1 MREAFV
7 GFDSAWADRDPG
19 GITYATFED
28 GRPHSFVD
36 PELVHFKDAAQIIEQ
51 LRDTCAYVL
60 VSIDQPTLVP
70 NEEGMRPVEKVAAS
84 LIGSL
89 GSGVQPAFRG
99 GKKAAMF
106 GPSAPIWEFLRRIGA
121 RENPP
126 AARDATQGLH
136 LLEVFPALAL
146 PALEP
151 AFLTRG
157 WTARYNPDRNFTLSD
172 WKLVAST
179 VRRHADALCLP
190 QLSRWSDEMA
200 KLDTPKKGDQD
211 RLDAALCLV
220 IALYWR
226 RAPRDQSIVIGDSR
240 TGYMVTPVSGK
251 SRFILEGA
259 ANEKNVPIDG
269 PWQRDVE
276 RSHDQAGEFGY
287 PKAGCGLRGLARFT
301 YRNPPGGLNEPVP
314 KKDLGDDSPSPLPTW
329 QRWKMANRR
338 RESDHRGR

>member
-36 PELVHFKDAAQIIEQ
+36 PELVHFKDAAQIIER

-136 LLEVFPALAL
+136 LLEVFPRPCVAGAGTRLSDARVDGALQPRPQLHAVRLEVGRIDRAAPRRCAL
-146 PALEP
+146 PA
-151 AFLTRG
+151 A
-157 WTARYNPDRNFTLSD
+157 
-172 WKLVAST
+172 T
-179 VRRHADALCLP
+179 VTMVGRDGKARHAEEE
-190 QLSRWSDEMA
+190 R
-200 KLDTPKKGDQD
+200 
-211 RLDAALCLV
+211 
-220 IALYWR
+220 
-226 RAPRDQSIVIGDSR
+226 PRQ
-240 TGYMVTPVSGK
+240 
-251 SRFILEGA
+251 
-259 ANEKNVPIDG
+259 
-269 PWQRDVE
+269 
-276 RSHDQAGEFGY
+276 
-287 PKAGCGLRGLARFT
+287 AGCGSLSGHRLVLAASTARPVYRDRRF
-301 YRNPPGGLNEPVP
+301 
-314 KKDLGDDSPSPLPTW
+314 
-329 QRWKMANRR
+329 
-338 RESDHRGR
+338 